1 MIPPNIGSPGT
12 FVISDEESLARI
24 RRHTANFLGRGTYRH
39 IEVALPVAQRER
51 FERQINAR
59 YRACGCLE
67 SAIAVLLATA
77 ALVFWNLFY
86 SAQQEYGWSD
96 IALDAATVLLAG
108 AVGKV
113 LALAR
118 AHWALMGTLRE
129 LASAFGAQQQRR
141 TQ

>member
-67 SAIAVLLATA
+67 SGILVLLTIAG
-77 ALVFWNLFY
+77 VFVWNVVY
-86 SAQQEYGWSD
+86 SEQPGYGWGD
-96 IALDAATVLLAG
+96 IALDVVVVLLAG
-108 AVGKV
+108 AGGKV